1 MGSLAP
7 EYGEG
12 TAYWAAPASD
22 LMAEY
27 GTRAAGLSSA
37 DARERLARYGSNSVA
52 RSERFLALAVLVRQ
66 FRSPLV
72 LILVFA
78 AGMSVLV
85 GERND
90 AIIIILIVLVSCTL
104 GFMQEYR
111 ASRAVEALRKRIAQK
126 ATVLRDGAPKVIPAF
141 DVVPG
146 DIVQLSAGNLIPADG
161 IILDARDFNVSE
173 AALTGEAFPVAKS
186 PGTVDGAA
194 TLARR
199 SNSVFTGSSVRS
211 GTASVIAIR
220 TGDATEYAAIASAIE
235 RRSPETEFAR
245 GIRRFGYLMTEIML
259 VIVILVFFANLLLQ
273 REPIDS
279 LLFSIALAVG
289 LSPELLPAIISI
301 TLARGARTMA
311 QSGVLVRRLEA
322 IENLGSMNLLCTDKT
337 GTLTEGVVH
346 LDACLDVN
354 GSPSS
359 TIRLWARLNASM
371 QTGLQNPLNEA
382 IVLAEN
388 APPSSSLYSK
398 VDEIPYDFVRKRLSV
413 VVRKDG
419 DPAGDLLI
427 CKGAVENVLAVCSS
441 VLNGNTPE
449 PFTDVARKV
458 IDEKFRSWSGNGY
471 RVLGLAVRKLAPL
484 QAYGRQHEEGLCFA
498 GFLLFLDP
506 PKAGISKSLKALAK
520 RSIGVK
526 MITGDNRHVAVHLAN
541 TIGLSSS
548 SILTGGELSKMTRD
562 SLFARAPDTDLFVE
576 IDPNQ
581 KERVL
586 EALRRAGHVV
596 GYLGDGIND
605 APALHEAD
613 VGISVD
619 GAVDVAREAA
629 DIVLL
634 KRDLNVLLRG
644 IDDGRRS
651 FANTMKYISIT
662 TSANFGNMIS
672 MAFASM
678 FLPFLPL
685 LAKQILLNN
694 LLSDVPALAIA
705 GDNVDR
711 EETRDPRRW
720 DIRYVRRF
728 MVSFGLVS
736 TMFDFF
742 TFAGLILLA
751 KAGPATFQTA
761 WFVESLL
768 TELAIVLVVRTR
780 SVFWRSRPG
789 RLLSFLTLAIAIMA
803 VALPYSPFGDYFG
816 FVPLPWPIM
825 TGLLLITAMY
835 LLASELTKYW
845 FIRSDS
851 GLHRRSYDPHAR
863 ARRRTLRRRNST

>member
-1 MGSLAP
+1 MTVLSPNSGGGSP
-7 EYGEG
+7 
-12 TAYWAAPASD
+12 YWAAPAAD
-22 LMAEY
+22 LIAEY
-27 GTRAAGLSSA
+27 GTRATGLSSREA
-37 DARERLARYGSNSVA
+37 HERLSRYGRNSVT
-52 RSERFLALAVLVRQ
+52 RGDRFPALSVLIRQ

-78 AGMSVLV
+78 AGMSVVV

-90 AIIIILIVLVSCTL
+90 AVIIILIVLLSCAL
-104 GFMQEYR
+104 SFMQEHR

-126 ATVLRDGAPKVIPAF
+126 ATVLRDGAAKMIPAL

-146 DIVQLSAGNLIPADG
+146 DIIQLSAGNLVPADG
-161 IILDARDFNVSE
+161 VILEARDFNVSE
-173 AALTGEAFPVAKS
+173 AALTGEAFPVAKY
-186 PGTVDGAA
+186 PGTVDPG
-194 TLARR
+194 TPLSRR
-199 SNSVFTGSSVRS
+199 LNSVFTGTSVRS
-211 GTASVIAIR
+211 GTAKVMAIR
-220 TGDATEYAAIASAIE
+220 TGGATEFAAIAAAIG

-245 GIRRFGYLMTEIML
+245 GIRQFGYLMTEIML
-259 VIVILVFFANLLLQ
+259 VIVILVFFANLLLH

-301 TLARGARTMA
+301 TLARGARAMA

-337 GTLTEGVVH
+337 GTLTEGVVR

-359 TIRLWARLNASM
+359 KVYLWAGLNASM
-371 QTGLQNPLNEA
+371 QTGLQNPLDEA
-382 IVLAEN
+382 IVAADE
-388 APPSSSLYSK
+388 APPSSRLYSK

-413 VVRKDG
+413 IVRKDG
-419 DPAGDLLI
+419 GPDGDLLI

-441 VLNGNTPE
+441 MLNGEAPE
-449 PFTDVARKV
+449 PFTGVAREA
-458 IDEKFRSWSGNGY
+458 IEEKFRCWSAKGF
-471 RVLGLAVRKLAPL
+471 RVLGLAVRTSAPL
-484 QAYGRQHEEGLCFA
+484 QAYGRQDEEGLSFA

-506 PKAGISKSLKALAK
+506 PKPGISESLKALAK
-520 RSIGVK
+520 RGIGLK
-526 MITGDNRHVAVHLAN
+526 MVTGDNRHVAVHLAD
-541 TIGLSSS
+541 TIGLRASRV
-548 SILTGGELSKMTRD
+548 LTGAELSKMTMD
-562 SLFARAPDTDLFVE
+562 SLFARAPETDLFVE

-581 KERVL
+581 KERVI

-705 GDNVDR
+705 GDKVDR
-711 EETRDPRRW
+711 EETRNPRRW

-728 MVSFGLVS
+728 MVSFGLIS
-736 TMFDFF
+736 SLFDLV
-742 TFAGLILLA
+742 TFAGLVLLVNA
-751 KAGPATFQTA
+751 APATFQTA

-768 TELAIVLVVRTR
+768 TELAIVLIVRTR
-780 SVFWRSRPG
+780 SFFWRSRPG
-789 RLLSFLTLAIAIMA
+789 GLLSFLTLTTAIVA
-803 VALPYSPFGDYFG
+803 VALPYAPFAEYFG

-825 TGLLLITAMY
+825 AGLLLITMMY
-835 LLASELTKYW
+835 LLSSEFTKLRFVRW
-845 FIRSDS
+845 DRRA
-851 GLHRRSYDPHAR
+851 HERSYSPAAH
-863 ARRRTLRRRNST
+863 ARRRALNKSGSA

>member
-1 MGSLAP
+1 MRSLALDARV
-7 EYGEG
+7 GG
-12 TAYWAAPASD
+12 AYWATPAAD
-22 LMAEY
+22 LIADY
-27 GTRAAGLSSA
+27 GSRPTGLTSREA
-37 DARERLARYGSNSVA
+37 HERLARYGTNS
-52 RSERFLALAVLVRQ
+52 LASGEWFPALSVLFRQ

-90 AIIIILIVLVSCTL
+90 AVIVVLIVLISCAL
-104 GFMQEYR
+104 SFMQEYR

-126 ATVLRDGAPKVIPAF
+126 TTVLRDGTPKGIPAL

-146 DIVQLSAGNLIPADG
+146 DIIQLSAGNLVPADG
-161 IILDARDFNVSE
+161 VILEACDFNVSE
-173 AALTGEAFPVAKS
+173 AALTGEAFPVAKC
-186 PGTVDGAA
+186 PGTLDPRAP
-194 TLARR
+194 LSRR
-199 SNSVFTGSSVRS
+199 SNSVFTGTSVRS
-211 GTASVIAIR
+211 GTARVIAVR
-220 TGDATEYAAIASAIE
+220 TGDSTEFAAIASAIA

-245 GIRRFGYLMTEIML
+245 GIRRFGYLMSEIML
-259 VIVILVFFANLLLQ
+259 VIVILVFFANLLLH

-311 QSGVLVRRLEA
+311 QSGVLVRHLEA

-346 LDACLDVN
+346 LDACLNVN
-354 GSPSS
+354 GVPSP
-359 TIRLWARLNASM
+359 TIHLWARLNASM
-371 QTGLQNPLNEA
+371 QTGLQNPLDEA
-382 IVLAEN
+382 IVATD
-388 APPSSSLYSK
+388 APPSSSHYSK

-413 VVRKDG
+413 IVRKEDDSDG
-419 DPAGDLLI
+419 NLLI
-427 CKGAVENVLAVCSS
+427 CKGAVENVLAVCTS
-441 VLNGNTPE
+441 VLNGDAAE
-449 PFTDVARKV
+449 PFTDKAKQA
-458 IDEKFRSWSGNGY
+458 IDEKFRSWSAEGY
-471 RVLGLAVRKLAPL
+471 RVLGLAVCKPEPL
-484 QAYGRQHEEGLCFA
+484 HAYRQQEEGLCFG

-506 PKAGISKSLKALAK
+506 PKAGISKSLEALAK
-520 RSIGVK
+520 RGVGLK

-541 TIGLSSS
+541 TIGLRSSQ
-548 SILTGGELSKMTRD
+548 ILTGQDLSRMTRD
-562 SLFARAPDTDLFVE
+562 SLIARVRDVDLFVE

-581 KERVL
+581 KERIIQT
-586 EALRRAGHVV
+586 LRRAGHVI

-634 KRDLNVLLRG
+634 SRDLTVLLEG

-705 GDNVDR
+705 GDKVDR
-711 EETRDPRRW
+711 EETRSPRRW
-720 DIRYVRRF
+720 DIGYVRRF

-736 TMFDFF
+736 SLFDFV
-742 TFAGLILLA
+742 TFAGLALLI
-751 KAGPATFQTA
+751 KAAPATFQTA

-768 TELAIVLVVRTR
+768 TELAIVLIVRTR
-780 SVFWRSRPG
+780 SCFWRSKPSL
-789 RLLSFLTLAIAIMA
+789 LLSFLTVATAVLAIAI
-803 VALPYSPFGDYFG
+803 PYAPFAGYFG

-825 TGLLLITAMY
+825 TGLLLITVLY
-835 LLASELTKYW
+835 LMASEITKYW
-845 FIRSDS
+845 FLRWDNRVH
-851 GLHRRSYDPHAR
+851 GRSYSR
-863 ARRRTLRRRNST
+863 ATKK